1 MDADL
6 SRRLARANAAA
17 EPVTAVGLAR
27 RLLRSTRHHEDH
39 PESAGALWDVDACW
53 DELERLD
60 RELARLRRLTGEP

>member
-1 MDADL
+1 MSDEL
-6 SRRLARANAAA
+6 RERIARANAAA
-17 EPVTAVGLAR
+17 EPATAVGLAQ

-60 RELARLRRLTGEP
+60 RELVRLREKAGEA